1 MAEEK
6 INGTII
12 TLFSTASAVG
22 KTLVG
27 CNFASEVA
35 RQGARVCL
43 ADFDLQFGDVC
54 NYLQL
59 QPQRTVA
66 DLQKA
71 METQGT
77 GVNIREYLTPF
88 LHINTSFHVLPC
100 PKGLDEAYN
109 ISPKILKEIV
119 KRLQGMF
126 DYVIIDTTSMFSV
139 TNLELLDMSTIVM
152 FLGIVDFIPTIK
164 NMKIGSDTLK
174 SLNYDKNKLR
184 FTLNRSDAKTRI
196 GINDVERLMGTK
208 FDYVLPND
216 FAASSKSIQT
226 GIPLV
231 LDDERSTLGESMKVL
246 VGRYI
251 NRAFAHAEEE
261 PRRAPGMENVHTTA
275 PVVDDNIG
283 WFSKLFG

>member
-6 INGTII
+6 INGTVI

-43 ADFDLQFGDVC
+43 ADLDLQFGDVC

-59 QPQRTVA
+59 QPVKTVA

-71 METQGT
+71 METYGT
-77 GVNIREYLTPF
+77 GVDFREYLIPF
-88 LHINTSFHVLPC
+88 LHADTSFHVLPA
-100 PKGLDEAYN
+100 PKELDEAYN
-109 ISPKILKEIV
+109 MSPKVVKEII

-126 DYVIIDTTSMFSV
+126 DYIIVDTTSMFSV
-139 TNLELLDMSTIVM
+139 INLELLDLSTIVM

-184 FTLNRSDAKTRI
+184 IILNRSDAKTRI
-196 GINDVERLMGTK
+196 GFSDVEKLMGTK

-216 FAASSKSIQT
+216 FSASSKSIQT

-231 LDDERSTLGESMKVL
+231 LDDEKSALGDSMKILVSRYTNRVFVHRGESEGERSGNGGGDV
-246 VGRYI
+246 
-251 NRAFAHAEEE
+251 
-261 PRRAPGMENVHTTA
+261 
-275 PVVDDNIG
+275 G
-283 WFSKLFG
+283 WFSRLFG

>member
-6 INGTII
+6 INGTVI

-43 ADFDLQFGDVC
+43 ADLDLQFGDVC

-59 QPQRTVA
+59 QPDKTVA

-71 METQGT
+71 METVGT
-77 GVNIREYLTPF
+77 GVDIKEYLTPF
-88 LHINTSFHVLPC
+88 LHINTTFYVLPS

-109 ISPKILKEIV
+109 MSPKVIKEII

-139 TNLELLDMSTIVM
+139 INLELLDLSTIVM

-164 NMKIGSDTLK
+164 NMKIGSDTLR

-184 FTLNRSDAKTRI
+184 IILNRSDAKTRI
-196 GINDVERLMGTK
+196 GFADVEKLMGTK

-231 LDDERSTLGESMKVL
+231 LDEEQSTLGESMKIL
-246 VGRYI
+246 VSRYT
-251 NRAFAHAEEE
+251 NRVFVHRNEEGGSGKG
-261 PRRAPGMENVHTTA
+261 AGN
-275 PVVDDNIG
+275 DDSIG

>member
-1 MAEEK
+1 MAD
-6 INGTII
+6 
-12 TLFSTASAVG
+12 L
-22 KTLVG
+22 
-27 CNFASEVA
+27 
-35 RQGARVCL
+35 
-43 ADFDLQFGDVC
+43 DLQFGDVC

-59 QPQRTVA
+59 QPQKTVA
-66 DLQKA
+66 DLQKD
-71 METQGT
+71 MELQGT
-77 GVNIREYLTPF
+77 GVDIREYLTPF
-88 LHINTSFHVLPC
+88 LHVNTTFYVLPC

-109 ISPKILKEIV
+109 ISPKVVKEIV

-139 TNLELLDMSTIVM
+139 INLELLDMSTIVM

-231 LDDERSTLGESMKVL
+231 LDDARSALGESMKVL
-246 VGRYI
+246 VGRYT
-251 NRAFAHAEEE
+251 NRTFARHEEE
-261 PRRAPGMENVHTTA
+261 VGRSAAMENVSNAA
-275 PVVDDNIG
+275 PVDDNIG